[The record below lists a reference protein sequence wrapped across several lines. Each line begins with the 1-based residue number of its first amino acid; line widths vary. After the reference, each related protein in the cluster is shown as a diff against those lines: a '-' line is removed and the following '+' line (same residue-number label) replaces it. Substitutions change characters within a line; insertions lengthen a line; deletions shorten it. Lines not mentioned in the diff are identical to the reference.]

1 MNTGLYAIPEG
12 QKIEFIPPQEN
23 IPPFGMNFRDWF
35 EFKRKLEEKK
45 SNVRKAISRIAK
57 NGLNDAEG
65 YTFTEASDVYEAVKD
80 IMHDCKLGFTPELE
94 REEVMN
100 CRNGHQMTMVYMR
113 ITWTDLE
120 TGYFEY
126 QSFAGSG
133 QDDGDKGIFKGY
145 TGAIKYALTS
155 TFLIPT
161 GNAAEPKKAQ
171 EKPPEEEEIKQPEA
185 EIVQEDK
192 KPTFASVQKV
202 KTEEEPSLEDNGEGI
217 ATGQA
222 EMIKA
227 RLESLASFTEGRNK
241 KAAQTAALK
250 SLTSKKELKQFGERI
265 KGLDSIDKMISQL
278 TRLEAE
284 KAIVYMDEWV
294 ESKRLAKEKK
304 EEKAMQQSVLRE
316 AANA

>member
-1 MNTGLYAIPEG
+1 MLETIAHDPQVRILEIPEV
-12 QKIEFIPPQEN
+12 K
-23 IPPFGMNFRDWF
+23 PPFGMNFRDWF
-35 EFKRKLEEKK
+35 EYKRKLEDKK
-45 SNVRKAISRIAK
+45 SNVRKAVNRIAK

-94 REEVMN
+94 REEIMN

-120 TGYFEY
+120 TGYFEN

-171 EKPPEEEEIKQPEA
+171 EKPPEAEEIKRLEA
-185 EIVQEDK
+185 EIVQEEK
-192 KPTFASVQKV
+192 KATFASVQKV
-202 KTEEEPSLEDNGEGI
+202 KTEEEPPLEDNGEGI

-227 RLESLASFTEGRNK
+227 RLELLASFTEGRNK

-265 KGLDSIDKMISQL
+265 KGMDSIDKMIGQL

-284 KAIVYMDEWV
+284 RAIVYMDEWV

-304 EEKAMQQSVLRE
+304 EEKATQQSVLRE